1 MSTSQYCLNISNA
14 VYRDLG
20 CPSQCMS
27 TNEYNTISNYF
38 SNTDPKFLLNKEN
51 LSLYNSSS
59 NLPTNFSENIII
71 NNVIV
76 NPRTGEILY

>member
-38 SNTDPKFLLNKEN
+38 SNTDPKFVLNN
-51 LSLYNSSS
+51 NSSLNIPS
-59 NLPTNFSENIII
+59 NFSQTMIK
-71 NNVIV
+71 NNTIV
-76 NPRTGEILY
+76 KLKKRLV